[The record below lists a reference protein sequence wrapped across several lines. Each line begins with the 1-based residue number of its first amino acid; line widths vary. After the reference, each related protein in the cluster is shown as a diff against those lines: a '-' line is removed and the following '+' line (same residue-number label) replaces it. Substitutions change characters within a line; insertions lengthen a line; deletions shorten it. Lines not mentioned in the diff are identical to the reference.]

1 MRTQSAQAMLET
13 EHYLSNPINAFALIR
28 RMHEDW
34 TRWQHYMEQPVGVE
48 QVEYL
53 KQQRDQLPTSIDLEE
68 ASSAIDRIQSTYGLK
83 AADMALGL
91 LNGRQYK

>member
-1 MRTQSAQAMLET
+1 MRTQSDQAVLET

-34 TRWQHYMEQPVGVE
+34 TRWQHYMEQPVGVQ
-48 QVEYL
+48 QVELL
-53 KQQRDQLPTSIDLEE
+53 KQQRQLLPTSTDLEE
-68 ASSAIDRIQSTYGLK
+68 ASTAIDRIQTTYDLRVS
-83 AADMALGL
+83 DMAQGL